1 VLGIA
6 LLSRRN
12 KALVQELG
20 LVTDAQCF
28 HSMHVNVEQGS
39 RPVYVRSDLRLDKEE
54 KAHGN
59 HGLSRVGCGNCFSAK
74 THSLMESDHIGLV
87 RVCVAEWTQREGSL
101 YSIRAEGADLAGCP
115 SLASEKLEY

>member
-1 VLGIA
+1 M
-6 LLSRRN
+6 STSS
-12 KALVQELG
+12 KDLVPCTYEAIS
-20 LVTDAQCF
+20 VWIKK
-28 HSMHVNVEQGS
+28 
-39 RPVYVRSDLRLDKEE
+39 R
-54 KAHGN
+54 AHGN